1 MKFLPSLLPLVVG
14 SALCLAG
21 CSKSEAPATP
31 AAASAPADGAV
42 SVEITANDTMKF
54 NVTEIRAI
62 AGAKVSV
69 TLTNLGNMPKQAMG
83 HNWVLFA
90 AMTDPELA
98 ALVQAAASRPS
109 AEYLPADTAKILA
122 HTKLLGAKESDTV
135 VFTAPAQPGDYP
147 FVCTFPGHA
156 ALMRGK
162 LIVTAAKP

>member
-1 MKFLPSLLPLVVG
+1 MKFPSLLLPLAVG
-14 SALCLAG
+14 SAFFLAG
-21 CSKSEAPATP
+21 CGQSEKPAAP
-31 AAASAPADGAV
+31 AAATDGSV
-42 SVEITANDTMKF
+42 TVEITANDAMKF
-54 NVTEIRAI
+54 SLAEIRAT

-83 HNWVLFA
+83 HNWVLFTA
-90 AMTDPELA
+90 LPDPELNV
-98 ALVQAAASRPS
+98 LIQAAASRPA

-135 VFTAPAQPGDYP
+135 VFTAPAQPGEYP
-147 FVCTFPGHA
+147 FACTFPGHA